1 MRRPIRT
8 LRAKRNRPAG
18 SMKFDLI
25 VIGAGI
31 AGASAAEEATRRGS
45 RVLVVDPF
53 DAAQCAARTGA
64 IPLATLRQLSI
75 RQRRPGVA
83 RGSSAHFAGVIAHV
97 LGQREERAR
106 AHADDASARL
116 ARQGAHIFC
125 GQGDVVEPHG
135 VRLADGTLATGEAVL
150 LATGSAPRRPG
161 RFPWDS
167 GIAQDSEAVLAA
179 SELPRAALV
188 IGAEEEGCEMAAVLA
203 GLGVQVTLVERRR
216 KLFRFA
222 DRDLLDH
229 LHLGFQR
236 LGVTI
241 VMEDE
246 ILAIDVRGEGES
258 LHARVSMSSG
268 RVEVCDRII
277 VAAGRTPRAD
287 FADVAGLDRDVRGFV
302 AVDENGRTSLPW
314 LFAAGDVT
322 GPPFRV
328 GTAVWQGRAASANAL
343 SGATRTPGELTHCV
357 HTHPQIATVGVGED
371 ACRLL
376 GRDVIVGSADERDL
390 LVTSGTQDPVRV
402 LKLVFDRETRV
413 LLGVQIAGGMA
424 VELIHVGAL
433 LVGREARI
441 DDVAD
446 MVLDHP
452 AQCDAFRAAAW
463 AALARAAIAAAPAA

>member
-1 MRRPIRT
+1 
-8 LRAKRNRPAG
+8 
-18 SMKFDLI
+18 MKFDLI
-25 VIGAGI
+25 VIGGGI

-53 DAAQCAARTGA
+53 DAAQGAARTGA

-75 RQRRPGVA
+75 RHRRPSAA
-83 RGSSAHFAGVIAHV
+83 RGSSTHFAGAIAHA
-97 LGQREERAR
+97 LEQREERAR
-106 AHADDASARL
+106 AHAGEACERLGRQGVHVFRGSAEVVGPQRVRLSDGALASAD
-116 ARQGAHIFC
+116 AIM
-125 GQGDVVEPHG
+125 
-135 VRLADGTLATGEAVL
+135 

-161 RFPWDS
+161 RFPWES
-167 GIAQDSEAVLAA
+167 GIAQDSQAALAA
-179 SELPRAALV
+179 RELPRAALV
-188 IGAEEEGCEMAAVLA
+188 IGAEEEGCEIAAVLA

-229 LHLGFQR
+229 LHLGFR
-236 LGVTI
+236 LLGVTV

-246 ILAIDVRGEGES
+246 IVSIDVRGEAEAQ
-258 LHARVSMSSG
+258 HAHVALSSG
-268 RVEVCDRII
+268 RIEICDRII
-277 VAAGRTPRAD
+277 VAAGRKPRSD

-302 AVDENGRTSLPW
+302 SVDENGRTSLPW

-328 GTAVWQGRAASANAL
+328 GTAVWQGRTATANAL
-343 SGATRTPGELTHCV
+343 SGATRSPGELTHCV
-357 HTHPQIATVGVGED
+357 HTLPQIATVGVGED

-376 GRDVIVGSADERDL
+376 GRDIIVGTAGERDL

-402 LKLVFDRETRV
+402 LKLVFDRENRV
-413 LLGVQIAGGMA
+413 LLGVQIAGGSA

-433 LVGREARI
+433 LVGSEARI

-463 AALARAAIAAAPAA
+463 AALARVEEPATPAASAAEHALP